1 MRGLHIDG
9 GALRFRKDLPEPEP
23 GPGEV
28 LIEVLQVGICAT
40 DLALLRGYMGFRGT
54 PGHEFVG
61 RALGGRFAGQRV
73 VGEINAACGR
83 CGTCEAGLARHC
95 PHRSVLGILGRPGAF
110 AARIALPEDNLLAV
124 PAGVSTDA
132 ATFTE
137 PLAAAFEI
145 LEQCRIRETLR
156 ALVAGDGRLG
166 LLCAQVLAL
175 AGAEVTLAGRHPER
189 AALLP
194 ERVRHRT
201 GLLESDGSPPSER
214 FDLAVEATGN
224 PGVLQRLLPWVRPR
238 GTLVLKTTS
247 EAAAPLDLAPVV
259 VDEITIVGSRCG
271 RFAPALEALSA
282 GKVEVEGMISARYP
296 LEAADVAF
304 AHAAAAESLKVL
316 VAVAGPQDS
325 GLIGP
330 EAPPPNRSGY

>member
-1 MRGLHIDG
+1 
-9 GALRFRKDLPEPEP
+9 
-23 GPGEV
+23 
-28 LIEVLQVGICAT
+28 
-40 DLALLRGYMGFRGT
+40 
-54 PGHEFVG
+54 
-61 RALGGRFAGQRV
+61 V

-83 CGTCEAGLARHC
+83 CETCAAGLARHC
-95 PHRSVLGILGRPGAF
+95 AKRSVLGILGRPGAL
-110 AARIALPEDNLLAV
+110 AARLALPEENLHAV
-124 PAGVSTDA
+124 PEGVSSDA

-145 LEQCRIRETLR
+145 LDQCTISSGQR

-194 ERVRHRT
+194 EGVDHRT
-201 GLLESDGSPPSER
+201 GLLESGRSPPSMR
-214 FDLAVEATGN
+214 FDLAVEATGD
-224 PGVLQRLLPWVRPR
+224 PGVLQRVLPWVRPR

-282 GKVEVEGMISARYP
+282 GAVEVEGLISARYP

-304 AHAAAAESLKVL
+304 ERAAASGSLKVL
-316 VAVAGPQDS
+316 VAIA
-325 GLIGP
+325 
-330 EAPPPNRSGY
+330 APGDG